1 MQEQVARWVN
11 TCEQE
16 WLSMCVEAKYVHAT
30 FPKVFEQGHHK
41 VVATTVKYG
50 NNEEQT
56 TAFWNWHSSNTTAK
70 TPSKFPI

>member
-1 MQEQVARWVN
+1 
-11 TCEQE
+11 
-16 WLSMCVEAKYVHAT
+16 MCVEAKYVHAT

-56 TAFWNWHSSNTTAK
+56 TAFWN
-70 TPSKFPI
+70 